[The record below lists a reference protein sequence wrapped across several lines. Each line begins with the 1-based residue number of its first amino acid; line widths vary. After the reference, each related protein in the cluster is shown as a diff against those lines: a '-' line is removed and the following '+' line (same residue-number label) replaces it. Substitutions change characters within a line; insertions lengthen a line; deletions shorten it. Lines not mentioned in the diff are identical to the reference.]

1 MPLQRSCGTGLKSLD
16 QFLLLIEVTDQLAD
30 MNLDVEPMD
39 WEPTTPPPPPA
50 APVVDPPPA
59 PRKRERSADD
69 LDLHMNCK
77 RRRLYFN

>member
-39 WEPTTPPPPPA
+39 WEPTTPPPPA

-77 RRRLYFN
+77 RRRLYFD